1 MSVPFCSPCSKPRI
15 SRFDPENERKYPIKQ
30 MGGWALCS
38 VWTGVEKRKSL
49 TYTGV
54 LTAKRPFRSE
64 SITRKEESFYTVGY
78 THRPI
83 TLSVW
88 YHDNNWV
95 WEISFVLNCSL
106 YFILG
111 I

>member
-1 MSVPFCSPCSKPRI
+1 M
-15 SRFDPENERKYPIKQ
+15 D
-30 MGGWALCS
+30 GWTLGS

-49 TYTGV
+49 TATGT

-64 SITRKEESFYTVGY
+64 SLTREQESFYTVGY
-78 THRPI
+78 KHRPK
-83 TLSVW
+83 TLGVW

-95 WEISFVLNCSL
+95 WEISIVLNCPL